1 MFPDP
6 LFLKYVHRDQK
17 YIILAF
23 DTSTYVRILRAQR
36 TASHMYYVR
45 MWNTTLHKA
54 KLAQATQALTKG
66 SDSFDVFKAH
76 FAHLGPLGVT
86 RY

>member
-1 MFPDP
+1 MYIH
-6 LFLKYVHRDQK
+6 KDQK
-17 YIILAF
+17 YITLAF
-23 DTSTYVRILRAQR
+23 DTIYVRILRAQR